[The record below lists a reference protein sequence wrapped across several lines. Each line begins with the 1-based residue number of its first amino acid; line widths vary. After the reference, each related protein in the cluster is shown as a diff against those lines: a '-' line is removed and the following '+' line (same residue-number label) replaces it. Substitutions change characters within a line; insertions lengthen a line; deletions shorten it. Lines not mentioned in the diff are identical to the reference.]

1 MELGFCMDKFSPHNV
16 YKQQSIFFGQS
27 HKWNNCLNS
36 IATTEI
42 RLLPFIT
49 RLYI

>member
-27 HKWNNCLNS
+27 NKWNNCLNNS
-36 IATTEI
+36 IATT
-42 RLLPFIT
+42 
-49 RLYI
+49 